1 MPPGS
6 KSLETWKRIGPLQIY
21 QIFENSVEDMKIN
34 DKVDKIKET
43 VIG

>member
-1 MPPGS
+1 MQPRS

-21 QIFENSVEDMKIN
+21 QIFENSDVDMKIN
-34 DKVDKIKET
+34 DKVDKIEET